1 MLISTLA
8 NLYSNFNTKASKGK
22 IRLTHL
28 LPKVI
33 FELNFKPIRDI
44 LIIQKGR
51 HRYMVDP
58 LN

>member
-44 LIIQKGR
+44 LIIQKWR
-51 HRYMVDP
+51 HR
-58 LN
+58 